1 MQFKRILSLPELLAK
16 KSFFLLG
23 PRATGKS
30 FLIREQLAQDALI
43 INLLNSTF
51 YLRLLNNPS
60 DLESII
66 AAQNKKIIVIDEI
79 QRIPTLLNEVHR
91 LIEEKS
97 LTFLLTGSSARR
109 LKGENV
115 NLLAGRAWQTNL
127 FPLTSKEIENFNLE
141 HYLLHGG
148 LPAVYGSKYPQEELY
163 AYVETY
169 LREEIQAES
178 LVRKIPSFSR
188 FLKVSAL
195 TSGQI
200 LNFTNIASDAA
211 VPTST
216 IREYYHI
223 LEDTLIG
230 FIVPAWTKSVKR
242 KAISA
247 AKFYYFDIGVRNTL
261 AEIKNIDPNSK
272 LYGQAFEH
280 FIMLELRSYLSYRR
294 IKKNICYWRS
304 KHGHEVDVIIGEDVA
319 VEIKSTKQV
328 SDKHLKNLRYLAEE
342 GMIKR
347 YILLSHDPINR
358 KIDNIEIMHWQSFIK
373 MLWSDQL
380 TTSTFIAAIE

>member
-1 MQFKRILSLPELLAK
+1 MSFKRILSLPDLLTK

-30 FLIREQLAQDALI
+30 YLIREQLQNSALI
-43 INLLNSTF
+43 INLLSSDI

-60 DLESII
+60 ELASII
-66 AAQNKKIIVIDEI
+66 AGQAKKIVVIDEI
-79 QRIPTLLNEVHR
+79 QRIPALLNEVHR
-91 LIEEKS
+91 LIEEEKI
-97 LTFLLTGSSARR
+97 TFLLTGSSARK

-115 NLLAGRAWQTNL
+115 NLLAGRAWQANL
-127 FPLTSKEIENFNLE
+127 FPLSSKEIENFDLE
-141 HYLLHGG
+141 KYLLYGG
-148 LPAVYGSKYPQEELY
+148 LPAVYSSKYPQEELFS
-163 AYVETY
+163 YVETY

-178 LVRKIPSFSR
+178 LLRKIPAFSR
-188 FLKVSAL
+188 FLKTSAL

-200 LNFTNIASDAA
+200 LNFTSIASDSA
-211 VPTST
+211 VPAST

-230 FIVPAWTKSVKR
+230 FMVPAWTKSIKR
-242 KAISA
+242 KAIST
-247 AKFYYFDIGVRNTL
+247 AKFYYFDIGVKNTL
-261 AEIKNIDPNSK
+261 AGIKNIDPNSD

-280 FIMLELRSYLSYRR
+280 FIILEIRAYLSYQR

-304 KHGHEVDVIIGEDVA
+304 KHGHEVDIIIEDELA

-342 GMIKR
+342 GIIKK
-347 YILLSHDPINR
+347 YILVSQDPINR
-358 KIDNIEIMHWQSFIK
+358 KIDNIEIMHWKNFIQ
-373 MLWSDQL
+373 MLYVNPMTDS
-380 TTSTFIAAIE
+380 